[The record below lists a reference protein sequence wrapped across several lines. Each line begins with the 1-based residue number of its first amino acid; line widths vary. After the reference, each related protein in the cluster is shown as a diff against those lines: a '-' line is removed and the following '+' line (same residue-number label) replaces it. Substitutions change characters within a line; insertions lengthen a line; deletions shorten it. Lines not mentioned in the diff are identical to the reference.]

1 MHPFK
6 AERVAQY
13 DTGLGMTEQR
23 RSPGFQIISKVKRE
37 RELWVFR
44 FFLNWCEIF
53 WEASNI
59 IQSVNTLNN

>member
-23 RSPGFQIISKVKRE
+23 RSPGFQIISEVKIKRE
-37 RELWVFR
+37 REL
-44 FFLNWCEIF
+44 
-53 WEASNI
+53 
-59 IQSVNTLNN
+59 